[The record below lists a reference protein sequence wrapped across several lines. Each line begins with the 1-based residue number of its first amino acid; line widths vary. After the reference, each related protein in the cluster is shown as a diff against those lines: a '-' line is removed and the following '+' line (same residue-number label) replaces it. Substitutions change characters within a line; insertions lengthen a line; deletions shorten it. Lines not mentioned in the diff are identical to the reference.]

1 MRVQNYQEKTYYPN
15 FTITFYPLKKKRKFI
30 LTMARKLLSKIYHI
44 SHLKYKN
51 LRFSYSYKIQLNKL
65 KKKNTNRTEQNEY
78 ISAKLPFSSFS
89 QTSFTRLFYKENILQ
104 ILFIRLTRIKQR
116 NILLKSRKD
125 ILKQRFILPKSRK
138 DFAKQR
144 IVLRG

>member
-1 MRVQNYQEKTYYPN
+1 
-15 FTITFYPLKKKRKFI
+15 
-30 LTMARKLLSKIYHI
+30 MARKLLSKIYHI

-89 QTSFTRLFYKENILQ
+89 QALDLLNKSRYAVLKIKGNLKMPQNSSILQ
-104 ILFIRLTRIKQR
+104 TNCVIENLNNAVLIFPAESSLIVKNSTLEIENCVIKNEVYDNSESSRMIPIIKMALPIR
-116 NILLKSRKD
+116 SC
-125 ILKQRFILPKSRK
+125 
-138 DFAKQR
+138 
-144 IVLRG
+144 